1 MSAVAVLLAAVGLAD
16 LLPRWR
22 HAGGLAVAVAVPLL
36 LGLGWHT
43 LWLAPVVTLVVV
55 VWLDAARH
63 RSLAGSGLL
72 AATTVAFVAASPGLD
87 PDRTPL
93 DHWYAGLAVPGLATV
108 PIDVAALGLGV
119 LLFLTTAANVVVR
132 QALEA
137 TGPLVLATEQTL
149 RGGRLLGPLERW
161 LVFGFAVSGN
171 LGAIAVVVAA
181 KGILRF
187 PEISQDSKD
196 GMRAEY
202 VLVGSFV
209 SWALAL
215 LLVPLF

>member
-1 MSAVAVLLAAVGLAD
+1 MTALAVLLAAVGLAD

-22 HAGGLAVAVAVPLL
+22 HLGGIAVTIAGSLA
-36 LGLGWHT
+36 LGLEWHT
-43 LWLAPVVTLVVV
+43 LWILPVVTVVLVI
-55 VWLDAARH
+55 WLDAAGH
-63 RSLAGSGLL
+63 ASTAGTVVLAVVG
-72 AATTVAFVAASPGLD
+72 VAFIALSPILEVTDAPIGG
-87 PDRTPL
+87 
-93 DHWYAGLAVPGLATV
+93 WYRDLAVPGLAGL
-108 PIDVAALGLGV
+108 PLDRAALGLGV

-137 TGPLVLATEQTL
+137 TGPQVLATEKTL

-161 LVFGFAVSGN
+161 LVFGFAVSGQV
-171 LGAIAVVVAA
+171 GAIAVVVAA

-215 LLVPLF
+215 VLVPLF

>member
-1 MSAVAVLLAAVGLAD
+1 M
-16 LLPRWR
+16 
-22 HAGGLAVAVAVPLL
+22 
-36 LGLGWHT
+36 
-43 LWLAPVVTLVVV
+43 LVI
-55 VWLDAARH
+55 WLDAADH
-63 RSLAGSGLL
+63 ASTAGTVGLAVVG
-72 AATTVAFVAASPGLD
+72 VAFIALSPILEVTDAPISG
-87 PDRTPL
+87 
-93 DHWYAGLAVPGLATV
+93 WYRDLAVPGLADL
-108 PIDVAALGLGV
+108 PLDRAALGLGV

-137 TGPLVLATEQTL
+137 TGPQVLATEKTL

-161 LVFGFAVSGN
+161 LVFGFAVSGQV
-171 LGAIAVVVAA
+171 GAIAVVVAA

-215 LLVPLF
+215 VLVPLF

>member
-1 MSAVAVLLAAVGLAD
+1 MSALAVLLAAVGLAD
-16 LLPRWR
+16 LLPRWK
-22 HAGGLAVAVAVPLL
+22 HTGGIAVAVTGPLA

-43 LWLAPVVTLVVV
+43 LWIAGLVTLVVV
-55 VWLDAARH
+55 IWLDAARV
-63 RSLAGSGLL
+63 RSLAGTVVLAGTTAGLVL
-72 AATTVAFVAASPGLD
+72 ASPGLD
-87 PDRTPL
+87 PSDAPL
-93 DHWYAGLAVPGLATV
+93 DRWYEGLAVPGLDAV
-108 PIDVAALGLGV
+108 PIDRAALALGA
-119 LLFLTTAANVVVR
+119 LLFLATAANVVVR

-137 TGPLVLATEQTL
+137 TGPEVLATEHAL

-171 LGAIAVVVAA
+171 LGAIAGVVAA

-215 LLVPLF
+215 ALVPLF